1 MRSHFPHG
9 NEHVITCLAR
19 LFLASCTAL
28 ELIHEPRNSRLS
40 PSLSKNSAAQVVA
53 AGWANPL
60 HPVGML
66 CGIGQD
72 ATSNRSEN
80 IMSER
85 RALASQ
91 QRTNGGKSNL
101 PHALSVSWN
110 SMQDRRQC
118 VQAEERVPGNK
129 MSIIAKHGAPEPRIS
144 DDSLPGIHH
153 LSRMRVKQKGLT
165 GTSAMA

>member
-91 QRTNGGKSNL
+91 
-101 PHALSVSWN
+101 SVSWN

-144 DDSLPGIHH
+144 DESDESAAEGADWVECYEMRMSPANPRYVGRGDSTCGGH
-153 LSRMRVKQKGLT
+153 T
-165 GTSAMA
+165 

>member
-1 MRSHFPHG
+1 
-9 NEHVITCLAR
+9 
-19 LFLASCTAL
+19 
-28 ELIHEPRNSRLS
+28 
-40 PSLSKNSAAQVVA
+40 
-53 AGWANPL
+53 
-60 HPVGML
+60 
-66 CGIGQD
+66 
-72 ATSNRSEN
+72 
-80 IMSER
+80 MSER

-144 DDSLPGIHH
+144 DESDESAAEGADWVECYEMRMSPANPRYVGRGDSTCGGH
-153 LSRMRVKQKGLT
+153 T
-165 GTSAMA
+165 